1 MEAAILLVRALAAP
15 LAPPALVVSA
25 LRDIWLDST
34 ALVRHTDFA
43 RIYRQ
48 VRQHTMCGYPR
59 LKSLFD
65 AVHEVDRRGVG
76 GALVECGTARGGSA
90 ALMGLANSRSGVER
104 TLWAFDTFAGL
115 PPPTL
120 EDPDFVEAVRFTGQC
135 KGELHEVQALFTRL
149 GLAER
154 ARLIPGLFADTL
166 PVTETGPIAVLH
178 IDGDWYDSVRTSLHH
193 LYERV
198 SPGGVIQ
205 VDDYGRW
212 QGARRA
218 VDEFLAEQGLTGNLE
233 PVDYIAS
240 RWVKPLTD

>member
-1 MEAAILLVRALAAP
+1 MRPLVTQLGTP
-15 LAPPALVVSA
+15 YLWVSA
-25 LRDIWLDST
+25 LRDVVLDHT
-34 ALVRHTDFA
+34 APVSRTDFA

-48 VRQHTMCGYPR
+48 VRDYTMCGYPR
-59 LKSLFD
+59 LKSLFE
-65 AVHEVDRRGVG
+65 AVREVDSRGVN

-90 ALMGLANSRSGVER
+90 AVLGLASARSGVER
-104 TLWAFDTFAGL
+104 MLWAFDTFAGL

-120 EDPDFVEAVRFTGQC
+120 EDPDFSEAIRFTGLC
-135 KGELHEVQALFTRL
+135 RGEVQEVHALFTRL

-166 PVTETGPIAVLH
+166 PKTDTGPIAVLH
-178 IDGDWYDSVRTSLHH
+178 IDGDWYESVRVCLRH

-212 QGARRA
+212 QGSRRA
-218 VDEFLAEQGLTGNLE
+218 VDEFLSDLGLTGSLE
-233 PVDYIAS
+233 QVDYIAR
-240 RWVKPLTD
+240 RWVKPCM